1 MKIEVID
8 GCVCTGMYID
18 GTSISE
24 MSEGQRHEV
33 RKALCEYIMEHE
45 DEIDLFRLGEF
56 VVANADSEYSYSGP
70 CECCGDCI
78 ETWKMEI

>member
-1 MKIEVID
+1 MKIEVQD

-24 MSEGQRHEV
+24 MNEDQRHEV
-33 RKALCEYIMEHE
+33 RKALCEYILNHE
-45 DEIDLFRLGEF
+45 EFDLFRLGEI
-56 VVANADSEYSYSGP
+56 VVANADSEYSYSQP

>member
-24 MSEGQRHEV
+24 MNEDQRHEV
-33 RKALCEYIMEHE
+33 RKTLCEYILNHE
-45 DEIDLFRLGEF
+45 DEFDLFRLGGI
-56 VVANADSEYSYSGP
+56 VVTNAYSEYSYSGP
-70 CECCGDCI
+70 CECCDEYI
-78 ETWKMEI
+78 NTWKMEI

>member
-1 MKIEVID
+1 MKIELTD
-8 GCVCTGMYID
+8 GCVCTGMYVD
-18 GTSISE
+18 GTAISE
-24 MSEGQRHEV
+24 MSEDQRHEV

-45 DEIDLFRLGEF
+45 DEFDLFRLGEI

>member
-24 MSEGQRHEV
+24 MSKDQRHEV
-33 RKALCEYIMEHE
+33 REALCKYIMEHE
-45 DEIDLFRLGEF
+45 DEIDLFRLGAI
-56 VVANADSEYSYSGP
+56 VVSIADSEYSYSGP
-70 CECCGDCI
+70 CECCGEYI
-78 ETWKMEI
+78 NTWKMEI

>member
-8 GCVCTGMYID
+8 GCVCTGMYVY

-24 MSEGQRHEV
+24 MSEEQRYKV
-33 RKALCEYIMEHE
+33 RKALCEYIMNHE
-45 DEIDLFRLGEF
+45 DEFDLFRLGEF
-56 VVANADSEYSYSGP
+56 VVTHADSEYSCSPP

>member
-24 MSEGQRHEV
+24 MNEDQRHEV
-33 RKALCEYIMEHE
+33 RKTLCEYILNHE
-45 DEIDLFRLGEF
+45 DEIDLFRLGAI
-56 VVANADSEYSYSGP
+56 VVSIADSEYSYSGP
-70 CECCGDCI
+70 CECCDEYI
-78 ETWKMEI
+78 NTWKMEI

>member
-24 MSEGQRHEV
+24 MNKEQRHEV
-33 RKALCEYIMEHE
+33 RKTLCEYILNHE
-45 DEIDLFRLGEF
+45 DEIDLFRLGNI
-56 VVANADSEYSYSGP
+56 VATHTDSEYSYSGP
-70 CECCGDCI
+70 CECCDEYI
-78 ETWKMEI
+78 NTWKMEI

>member
-24 MSEGQRHEV
+24 MSEEQRYKV
-33 RKALCEYIMEHE
+33 RKALCEYIMNHE
-45 DEIDLFRLGEF
+45 DEIDLFRLGAI
-56 VVANADSEYSYSGP
+56 VVSIADSEYSYSGP
-70 CECCGDCI
+70 CECCDEYI
-78 ETWKMEI
+78 NTWKMEI

>member
-18 GTSISE
+18 STPISE
-24 MSEGQRHEV
+24 LNEEQLYEV
-33 RKALCEYIMEHE
+33 RKALCEYMLNHE
-45 DEIDLFRLGEF
+45 DEFDLFRLGEI

>member
-24 MSEGQRHEV
+24 MSKEQRHEV
-33 RKALCEYIMEHE
+33 RKTLCEYILNHE
-45 DEIDLFRLGEF
+45 DEIDLFRLGAI
-56 VVANADSEYSYSGP
+56 VVSIADSEYSYSGP
-70 CECCGDCI
+70 CECCDEYI
-78 ETWKMEI
+78 NTWKMEI

>member
-24 MSEGQRHEV
+24 MNEDQRHEV
-33 RKALCEYIMEHE
+33 RKTLCEYILNHE
-45 DEIDLFRLGEF
+45 DEFDLFRLGNI
-56 VVANADSEYSYSGP
+56 VVTHADSEYSYSGP
-70 CECCGDCI
+70 CECCDEYI
-78 ETWKMEI
+78 NTWKMEI